1 MKWPKSTCTEGASFI
16 HKMLEMLEKCAK
28 IFKVLI
34 TGFNYKGSKE
44 LRPLKI

>member
-1 MKWPKSTCTEGASFI
+1 MKWPKSACTEGASFI

-34 TGFNYKGSKE
+34 TGSYKGSIE